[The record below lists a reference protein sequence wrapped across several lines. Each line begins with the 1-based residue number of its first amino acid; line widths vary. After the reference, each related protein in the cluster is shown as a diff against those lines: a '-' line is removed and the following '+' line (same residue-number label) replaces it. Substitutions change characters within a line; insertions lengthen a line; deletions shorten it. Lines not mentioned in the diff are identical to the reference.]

1 MGGFGDTAFFHKKTK
16 TLLVTDA
23 VIRVDDDAPAIIQ
36 EDPRSLLYHSRDSM
50 TEIVDDTLLNRQ
62 KGWRRMVLFGL
73 TFNPAGDIFLNLTM
87 MGKVSSISLLL
98 HCTGPSKKK
107 SITLFSIFYLN
118 RCEKWQNLFF

>member
-36 EDPRSLLYHSRDSM
+36 EDPRSLLYHSRDKM
-50 TEIVDDTLLNRQ
+50 TDIVDDTLLNRQ

-73 TFNPAGDIFLNLTM
+73 TFNPAGILYYLLLLYFIIFLSYI
-87 MGKVSSISLLL
+87 VSFERYFILHIS
-98 HCTGPSKKK
+98 
-107 SITLFSIFYLN
+107 
-118 RCEKWQNLFF
+118 

>member
-1 MGGFGDTAFFHKKTK
+1 MTDTSHFVCIVIIGVGGFGDTAFFHKKTK

-62 KGWRRMVLFGL
+62 KGWRRLVLFGL
-73 TFNPAGDIFLNLTM
+73 TFNPAGDIFLNFKDND
-87 MGKVSSISLLL
+87 G
-98 HCTGPSKKK
+98 
-107 SITLFSIFYLN
+107 
-118 RCEKWQNLFF
+118 